1 MHATLCRINPE
12 SELCKRPID
21 PDDVTIAGVPNGPG
35 ALGAATVAAVRN
47 VRVYLGFLDGKAVYV
62 RITNNISRRLREHA
76 DRFIIRP
83 ITEHMSRI
91 EAKGIEQVIKE
102 GHPEF
107 LNIINPISPKNPVYT
122 TIVPWAQQYINRFGP
137 W

>member
-1 MHATLCRINPE
+1 
-12 SELCKRPID
+12 
-21 PDDVTIAGVPNGPG
+21 
-35 ALGAATVAAVRN
+35 
-47 VRVYLGFLDGKAVYV
+47 
-62 RITNNISRRLREHA
+62 
-76 DRFIIRP
+76 
-83 ITEHMSRI
+83 MSRI